1 MGINAAR
8 CRQER
13 DLASTIGLPESLP
26 VVMAS

>member
-8 CRQER
+8 CRKER
-13 DLASTIGLPESLP
+13 DRSSTIGLPESLP

>member
-13 DLASTIGLPESLP
+13 DRISTIGLPESLP